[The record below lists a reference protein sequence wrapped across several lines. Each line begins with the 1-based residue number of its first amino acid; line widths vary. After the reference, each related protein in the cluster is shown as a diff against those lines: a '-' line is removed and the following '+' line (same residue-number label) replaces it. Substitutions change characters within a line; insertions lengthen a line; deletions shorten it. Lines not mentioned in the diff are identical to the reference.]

1 MERNSKH
8 GFRVDDA
15 MAAETDSL
23 TRGAPIESR
32 VEEWREAEPSG
43 EDQPVAD
50 RILSGDTAET
60 GVAHD
65 EVELRSEL
73 AKRLRASAFP
83 ANRQT
88 LEDVAREEQAPGPIL
103 DLLRRLP
110 DGRTFE
116 NTADIWRT
124 LGGTVEHRGKPL
136 AP

>member
-8 GFRVDDA
+8 GFRVDDELSS
-15 MAAETDSL
+15 ETESL
-23 TRGAPIESR
+23 TRGAPVESR

-50 RILSGDTAET
+50 AVLAGDARDTN
-60 GVAHD
+60 GLGHD

-73 AKRLRASAFP
+73 AKRLRTSAFP

-88 LEDVAREEQAPGPIL
+88 LESVAREEQAPGHII

-110 DGRTFE
+110 AGRTFA
-116 NTADIWRT
+116 NTQDVWAAI
-124 LGGTVEHRGKPL
+124 GGSRERR
-136 AP
+136 A

>member
-1 MERNSKH
+1 MERSSKH
-8 GFRVDDA
+8 GFRIDDA
-15 MAAETDSL
+15 MNAETESL
-23 TRGAPIESR
+23 QRGAPVESR

-43 EDQPVAD
+43 EDQPVPD
-50 RILSGDTAET
+50 GILNGSRDPENGP
-60 GVAHD
+60 GHD
-65 EVELRSEL
+65 EIELRSEL

-116 NTADIWRT
+116 NTADVWQA
-124 LGGTVEHRGKPL
+124 LGGTVETR
-136 AP
+136 

>member
-1 MERNSKH
+1 MTMERSNKH

-15 MAAETDSL
+15 MSAETESL
-23 TRGAPIESR
+23 ERGAPGESR
-32 VEEWREAEPSG
+32 VQEWREAEPAG
-43 EDQPVAD
+43 EDQPVPD
-50 RILSGDTAET
+50 GILSGDAREAP
-60 GVAHD
+60 GLGHD

-73 AKRLRASAFP
+73 AKRLRISVFP

-116 NTADIWRT
+116 NTADVWQA
-124 LGGTVEHRGKPL
+124 LGGHVEHRG
-136 AP
+136 